1 MKRILYVRVE
11 SPSKNGGVISQN
23 EMSKYLTECDDD
35 NLYFVPVSAP
45 NFLKALFN
53 LKPAVRN
60 NFFILSVTNHLTIKN
75 KIKIALNRNVFKKA
89 ARYINE
95 IQVSKIVLDC
105 NLPDFVTILKEHS
118 RSKILMSVIR
128 SSPHCFSWTNHPE
141 RVLGFRKQLNL
152 VDCIICS
159 SIEVADMWQEYIAIE
174 KPLIKLTNP
183 FETIKKGATNL
194 DSFLEDDSLNLFVVV
209 GSLGPRKGLNLI
221 IRALEKVNL
230 PSNISIVLHVFG
242 TISDWKPKFESLSN
256 KNQIKVVLH
265 GFQNLNLNVK
275 PVKKCLFLF
284 SSFSEVA
291 SRAPKEAIRMQ
302 VPLLINKYS
311 MDGDLRYL
319 IKTESIFSN
328 HIELSQKIELLL
340 SDFEGQKSN
349 FVADTK
355 GEEDYSEYNLAN
367 YIEGINKIKAFNI
380 Q

>member
-1 MKRILYVRVE
+1 MKRILYVRVK
-11 SPSKNGGVISQN
+11 SPYKNGGVISQN

-35 NLYFVPVSAP
+35 NLYFVTTSAP
-45 NFLKALFN
+45 NFLRKLFN
-53 LKPAVRN
+53 TKPTVRN
-60 NFFILSVTNHLTIKN
+60 QFFILSVTNNLTIKN
-75 KIKIALNRNVFKKA
+75 KIKIALNRNIFKKA
-89 ARYINE
+89 ARYVNRIS
-95 IQVSKIVLDC
+95 VSKIVLDC
-105 NLPDFVTILKEHS
+105 NLPDFVTILKEHTH
-118 RSKILMSVIR
+118 SKILMSVVR

-141 RVLGFRKQLNL
+141 RALGFRKQLNL

-159 SIEVADMWQEYIAIE
+159 STEVADMWQEYLSIE

-183 FETIKKGATNL
+183 FETITKNANNL

-221 IRALEKVNL
+221 IRALEKVNFPL
-230 PSNISIVLHVFG
+230 NMSIALHVFG

-256 KNQIKVVLH
+256 NNQIKVVLH
-265 GFQNLNLNVK
+265 GFKNLNMSVK
-275 PVKKCLFLF
+275 PLKKCLFLF

-302 VPLLINKYS
+302 VPLLINRYS

-349 FVADTK
+349 FVADSK
-355 GEEDYSEYNLAN
+355 EEDYSEYNLAN
-367 YIEGINKIKAFNI
+367 YVEGINKIKAFVL
-380 Q
+380 